1 MKFDL
6 KRLSKKLLPQ
16 SPLTVADVLMSL
28 DPLNLMRIS
37 NFYVLSFLVNLICA
51 GLFIKIYDLM
61 TLSMNL
67 KKPNVFF
74 FTLGN
79 MDI

>member
-16 SPLTVADVLMSL
+16 SPLTVVDVLMSL

-51 GLFIKIYDLM
+51 SLFIKIYDLM

>member
-51 GLFIKIYDLM
+51 SLFIKIYDLM

-67 KKPNVFF
+67 KKLNVFF

>member
-1 MKFDL
+1 MKFGL

-51 GLFIKIYDLM
+51 SLFIKIYDLM

>member
-51 GLFIKIYDLM
+51 SLFIKIYDLM